1 MAWNEPDNDDRKHD
15 AWGGGPRGGRDQ
27 GPPDL
32 DEVLRNLN
40 RKFSRLFGGKNRGG
54 GGFGDGGDEGGG
66 LSGGLVAGVL
76 VIAALIWV
84 AAGFYTVD
92 EQERGVVLRF
102 GRALDAVVPPG
113 LHWNPALIDEVI
125 KVNVT
130 RVFSRE
136 FSGSMLTVDDN
147 ILDLAMSVQ
156 YVITDARAFF
166 LNVRNP
172 EDSLAQAAES
182 AIRHV
187 VGSTEMTTAL
197 TVGREQM
204 AQDVQLRL
212 QRYLENYGTGI
223 SVSQVN
229 IERSQPPAQVREAFD
244 DVIKADEDK
253 RSIQNEALR
262 YASQVV
268 PEARGNARRIIEDA
282 NAYSESTVARA
293 EGEARRFEQLVV
305 EYQKAPLVTRTRLY
319 LDALEDVMSNASK
332 VLVDVEGGNNLLYLP
347 LDQMMRRE
355 GNVEGSLVNPGTLSS
370 PETRRNTG
378 QTLRE
383 APSRQSTTIRGGG
396 R

>member
-15 AWGGGPRGGRDQ
+15 AWGSGPRGGKDQ

-32 DEVLRNLN
+32 DEVMRNLS
-40 RKFSRLFGGKNRGG
+40 RRFSRLFGGKNRGG
-54 GGFGDGGDEGGG
+54 GFGGDGGGSEGI
-66 LSGGLVAGVL
+66 SGGLVAGVI
-76 VIAALIWV
+76 VIAAVIWV

-92 EQERGVVLRF
+92 EQERGVILRF
-102 GRALDAVVPPG
+102 GKALDAVVLPG
-113 LHWNPALIDEVI
+113 LHWNPPLIDEVVKI
-125 KVNVT
+125 NVT

-156 YVITDARAFF
+156 YVVTNARDFL

-197 TVGREQM
+197 TLGREQM
-204 AQDVQLRL
+204 ATDVHERL
-212 QRYLENYGTGI
+212 QRYLDNYGTGI
-223 SVSQVN
+223 TVSQVN
-229 IERSQPPAQVREAFD
+229 IERSQPPAQVRAAFD

-253 RSIQNEALR
+253 RSFQNEALR
-262 YASQVV
+262 YASEVV
-268 PEARGNARRIIEDA
+268 PLARGQALRIMEEA
-282 NAYSESTVARA
+282 NAYREGTVARA
-293 EGEARRFEQLVV
+293 QGEAQRFEQLVV

-319 LDALEDVMSNASK
+319 LDALEDVMTNASK
-332 VLVDVEGGNNLLYLP
+332 ILVDVEGGNNLLYLP
-347 LDQMMRRE
+347 LDQIMRRE
-355 GNVEGSLVNPGTLSS
+355 GNVEGAMVNPGSFSTQESGGNG
-370 PETRRNTG
+370 NTAI
-378 QTLRE
+378 RP